1 VAVLRRI
8 PVNVEPGETYREIG
22 IRSFGR
28 GIFHKEPV
36 TGASLGTKR
45 VFEIHPGDLVLS
57 NVFAWEG
64 AVGLAGDAESGMIG
78 SHRFMT
84 YVVDPEV
91 ADASYLRHYF
101 LSDRGLEQ
109 IRRASPG
116 SAGRNRTLGIEAFQS
131 LEVELPPVEEQR
143 ELAKRLDYV
152 NARAAAVRTLCEQA
166 EKLGAAAPASLAQR
180 HDLSESKKQ
189 ALGWKQVRLSDVMSV
204 SRIECRVATDRK
216 YPNVG
221 ILSFGRGLF
230 EKPPIDG
237 SSTAATTLYQI
248 RYRQFIYSR
257 LFAFEGAY
265 GAVAEQFDNYYVSN
279 EFPTFN
285 VDDAVLDAEFLAA
298 YFRSRDVWEEL
309 ARSSHGLGSRR
320 QRVHPEAV
328 LELNVWIPSMHAQRR
343 VVENLNRLGNAL
355 GRRQH
360 LLGVLGALESA
371 ALNRMITAPT
381 RTNWA
386 GDQSANTCRSADPDW
401 IRGSSA

>member
-1 VAVLRRI
+1 MGAALRMSDVAVLRRI

-28 GIFHKEPV
+28 GVFHKEPV

-64 AVGLAGDAESGMIG
+64 AIALAGEAESGMIG

-91 ADASYLRHYF
+91 ADADYLRHYF
-101 LSDRGLEQ
+101 LSDQGLEQ

-116 SAGRNRTLGIEAFQS
+116 SAGRNRTLGIEAFQR
-131 LEVELPPVEEQR
+131 LEVHLPSVEEQR
-143 ELAKRLDYV
+143 EVAQRLDHV
-152 NARAAAVRTLCEQA
+152 NACAARVRTLYKHA
-166 EKLGAAAPASLAQR
+166 EKLCAAAPSSLAQR
-180 HDLSESKKQ
+180 HDLSESKKR
-189 ALGWKQVRLSDVMSV
+189 ALGWKRVRLSDAMSL
-204 SRIECRVATDRK
+204 SRIQCRVETDRT

-237 SSTAATTLYQI
+237 SATAATTLYQI
-248 RYRQFIYSR
+248 RSRQFIYSR

-265 GAVAEQFDNYYVSN
+265 GAVADNFDNYYVSN
-279 EFPTFN
+279 EFPTFD
-285 VDDAVLDAEFLAA
+285 VDSAVLDAEFLAA
-298 YFRSRDVWEEL
+298 YFRSRDVWDEL

-328 LELNVWIPSMHAQRR
+328 LELKVWIPSMDAQRR
-343 VVENLNRLGNAL
+343 VVANLDRLRNTQDH
-355 GRRQH
+355 RQH
-360 LLGVLGALESA
+360 LLGVIGALESA
-371 ALNRMITAPT
+371 ALKRMMV
-381 RTNWA
+381 
-386 GDQSANTCRSADPDW
+386 
-401 IRGSSA
+401 GS

>member
-1 VAVLRRI
+1 MGGTLRIADIAVLRRI
-8 PVNVEPGETYREIG
+8 PVTVEPGEIYREIG

-64 AVGLAGDAESGMIG
+64 AIGLAGEAESGMIG

-84 YVVDPEV
+84 YVVDPEA
-91 ADASYLRHYF
+91 ADANYLRHYF
-101 LSDRGLEQ
+101 LSDHGLEQ

-116 SAGRNRTLGIEAFQS
+116 SAGRNRTLGIAAFQS
-131 LEVELPPVEEQR
+131 LEVQLPPVEEQR
-143 ELAKRLDYV
+143 KAAQLLDHV
-152 NARAAAVRTLCEQA
+152 NTCAADVRTLCAKA
-166 EKLGAAAPASLAQR
+166 ETLGSAAPASLAQR

-204 SRIECRVATDRK
+204 SRIACRVDTDRK

-248 RYRQFIYSR
+248 RSHQFIYSR

-265 GAVAEQFDNYYVSN
+265 GAVAEQFDNYFVSN
-279 EFPTFN
+279 EFPTFD
-285 VDDAVLDAEFLAA
+285 VDEAVLDAEFLAA
-298 YFRSRDVWEEL
+298 YFRSRGVWEEL

-320 QRVHPEAV
+320 QRVHPEAL
-328 LELNVWIPSMHAQRR
+328 LELKVWIPPMDAQRR
-343 VVENLNRLGNAL
+343 VVANLDRLGNAL
-355 GRRQH
+355 RRRQH

-371 ALNRMITAPT
+371 ALNRMMV
-381 RTNWA
+381 
-386 GDQSANTCRSADPDW
+386 
-401 IRGSSA
+401 GS